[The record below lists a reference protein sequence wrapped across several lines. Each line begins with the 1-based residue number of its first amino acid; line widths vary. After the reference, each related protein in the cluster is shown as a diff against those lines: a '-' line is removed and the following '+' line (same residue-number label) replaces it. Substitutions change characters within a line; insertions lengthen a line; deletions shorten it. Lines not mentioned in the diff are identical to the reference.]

1 LVGALSLACAGE
13 RSVAPPLTAP
23 AFSLQSASLQSAP
36 SQFYAQHNLVSDG
49 AVPADLVDAA
59 LVNAWGLVASATS
72 PWWIA
77 DNGTGLSTLY
87 NGNTGAKLGLTVSV
101 VGAPTGIVFNG
112 GSGFVVTSGAASG
125 PARFIFA
132 TEQGTVLG
140 WNPTVAATQAVV
152 SVAGAPTGVV
162 FNGGTGFVVTSG
174 AASGPARFIFATEQG
189 IVLGWNPTVASTQAI
204 VAVDNS
210 AGGAVY
216 KGLAIANTAAG
227 DRLYAAN
234 FHAGTVDVFDAAFHP
249 VSAGFSDAA
258 LPPGYAPFGIRNLGG
273 TIYVTYAL
281 QDADRKDDVAG
292 VGHGFVNA
300 FGTDGHLLRRVT
312 SKGRLNSPWG
322 LALAPADFGQ
332 FSGNLL
338 VGNFGDGHINAFDLE
353 RFEGNGELQQ
363 RGQLHAADGPPIAI
377 DGLWAIAF
385 GNGASAGPTNA
396 LFFTAGPF
404 EEAHGL
410 FGKLVV
416 TSPPGR
422 AP

>member
-1 LVGALSLACAGE
+1 MSRRIVGAPLAFVGALSLACAGE

-101 VGAPTGIVFNG
+101 AGAPTGIVFNG

-140 WNPTVAATQAVV
+140 WNPTVAGTQAV
-152 SVAGAPTGVV
+152 
-162 FNGGTGFVVTSG
+162 
-174 AASGPARFIFATEQG
+174 
-189 IVLGWNPTVASTQAI
+189 

-216 KGLAIANTAAG
+216 KGLAIASTVAG

-234 FHAGTVDVFDAAFHP
+234 FHAGTVDVFDAGFHP

-258 LPPGYAPFGIRNLGG
+258 LPPGYAPFGIRSLGG
-273 TIYVTYAL
+273 TIYVSYAL
-281 QDADRKDDVAG
+281 QDADRRDDVAG

-300 FGTDGHLLRRVT
+300 FDTDGHLLRRVA
-312 SKGRLNSPWG
+312 SRGRLNSPWG

-363 RGQLHAADGPPIAI
+363 RGQLHAADGPPIVI
-377 DGLWAIAF
+377 DGLWALAF

-404 EEAHGL
+404 DEAHGL

-416 TSPPGR
+416 ASPPGGAR
-422 AP
+422 P